1 MEHDGQLTI
10 GHNVNIGYFA
20 QNQDEL
26 MDPKLT
32 VLETIDRVAVGDIRT
47 KMRDILG
54 AFLFRGDDVDKKVA
68 VLSGGERNRLAM
80 VKLMLQPYNLLVLDE
95 PTNHLDMRSKDI
107 LKNALAHYKGTVVL
121 VSHDREFLNGLVS
134 KVYEFRDG
142 RVKEHIGGIY
152 DFLRRRKMENLK
164 ELEARVPVIKEDE
177 SVKEESSQK
186 RMWMDR
192 KEHDKAMRRVSS
204 RLEKV
209 EEKIDES
216 EKEMAQIVAIL
227 ANPDE
232 EKVNDTDLYHRYQ
245 ELKDSLAEYM
255 EQWETL
261 SHELEEMEAKRSEY
275 L

>member
-1 MEHDGQLTI
+1 M
-10 GHNVNIGYFA
+10 
-20 QNQDEL
+20 
-26 MDPKLT
+26 
-32 VLETIDRVAVGDIRT
+32 
-47 KMRDILG
+47 
-54 AFLFRGDDVDKKVA
+54 
-68 VLSGGERNRLAM
+68 
-80 VKLMLQPYNLLVLDE
+80 
-95 PTNHLDMRSKDI
+95 
-107 LKNALAHYKGTVVL
+107 VL

-164 ELEARVPVIKEDE
+164 ELEVRVPATKEDE
-177 SVKEESSQK
+177 PVKEESSQK

-192 KEHDKAMRRVSS
+192 KEHDKAMRRISS
-204 RLEKV
+204 RLEKL

-232 EKVNDTDLYHRYQ
+232 EKVKDADLYHRYQ

-261 SHELEEMEAKRSEY
+261 SQELEEMKEKRSEY